1 MKIDIPFAITGW
13 EQTVYDEPAIGPAL
27 GRATIKKAYSGALV
41 GEGTVEMLTCGQE
54 GYIANERVVGTL
66 DGRTG
71 SFVIQHGGMR
81 VGDQTINQF
90 GAVVP
95 GSGTGDLAMLRGQ
108 AIFNHGM
115 LSFDYT
121 ID

>member
-13 EQTVYDEPAIGPAL
+13 EPSVYDEPALGPAL

-54 GYIANERVVGTL
+54 AYIANERVVGTL
-66 DGRTG
+66 DGRSG
-71 SFVIQHGGMR
+71 SFVLQHGGMR

-95 GSGTGDLAMLRGQ
+95 GSGTGDLATLRGD
-108 AIFNHGM
+108 ARISHGV

-121 ID
+121 LD